1 MIRIEA
7 QNKYVGGGRESE
19 ACFLDMTSCVKK
31 RFFKDSESKV
41 TPSDKY
47 ELFCVIC
54 GEVYLPDAKKT
65 IRKNGII
72 LIRNFSKAKL
82 EIKESSEIVHIV
94 FSASHTLPIL
104 TDCTGQMFF
113 EGFASFSLID
123 KLHRISCK
131 KNGISGIKEALLLE
145 LLCDMN
151 DYRNATRAE
160 LALYRQACDWIEKN
174 AERAITSQEVAIA
187 IGCSRAYLNRVVKA
201 ACGECLSDVIAQYR
215 LERIKNFCDSGG
227 LSVSEIAHR
236 LGFYSTELLCKFF
249 KYHEGV
255 SINKYKNSTKM

>member
-1 MIRIEA
+1 MWYGQNISSKQIRRRR
-7 QNKYVGGGRESE
+7 QGKWSVLFRYDVFR
-19 ACFLDMTSCVKK
+19 KK

-72 LIRNFSKAKL
+72 LIRYFSKAKL

-131 KNGISGIKEALLLE
+131 KMVFQASKKPCFLNCCVIWTIIETPPALN
-145 LLCDMN
+145 LLCIGKHVIGSKK
-151 DYRNATRAE
+151 TRKG
-160 LALYRQACDWIEKN
+160 Q
-174 AERAITSQEVAIA
+174 
-187 IGCSRAYLNRVVKA
+187 
-201 ACGECLSDVIAQYR
+201 
-215 LERIKNFCDSGG
+215 
-227 LSVSEIAHR
+227 
-236 LGFYSTELLCKFF
+236 
-249 KYHEGV
+249 
-255 SINKYKNSTKM
+255 

>member
-1 MIRIEA
+1 MSSA
-7 QNKYVGGGRESE
+7 
-19 ACFLDMTSCVKK
+19 
-31 RFFKDSESKV
+31 
-41 TPSDKY
+41 
-47 ELFCVIC
+47 LF
-54 GEVYLPDAKKT
+54 GY
-65 IRKNGII
+65 
-72 LIRNFSKAKL
+72 S
-82 EIKESSEIVHIV
+82 
-94 FSASHTLPIL
+94 
-104 TDCTGQMFF
+104 
-113 EGFASFSLID
+113 
-123 KLHRISCK
+123 
-131 KNGISGIKEALLLE
+131 
-145 LLCDMN
+145 
-151 DYRNATRAE
+151 NATRTE

-227 LSVSEIAHR
+227 ISVSEIAHR